1 MKSTKP
7 KSLAAKAI
15 SFVSFSQGD
24 VDNSEN
30 VTWNVT

>member
-15 SFVSFSQGD
+15 SFGSFNQD
-24 VDNSEN
+24 DIDNSEN
-30 VTWNVT
+30 VIWNV